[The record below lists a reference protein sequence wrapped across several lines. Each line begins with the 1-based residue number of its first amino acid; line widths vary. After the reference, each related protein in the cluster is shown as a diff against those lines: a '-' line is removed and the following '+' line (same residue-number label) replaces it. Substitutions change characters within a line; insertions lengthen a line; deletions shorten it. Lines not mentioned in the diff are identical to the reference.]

1 MLESVRSLFEGGQTV
16 VHECREC
23 GRTVDGD
30 TDRCPA
36 CGTESIASYRVK

>member
-1 MLESVRSLFEGGQTV
+1 MLESLHSLFAGPETV
-16 VHECREC
+16 VHECRDC

-36 CGTESIASYRVK
+36 CGTESIARYRVE